1 MKRVVCLLLV
11 LVLAL
16 GLAACQEKWEK
27 SPYHEEDFNTEG
39 TVILATENRTYDKSV
54 ESFTYRIS
62 NYGKE
67 DIVYSTGYSI
77 EVKRDGVWYSLPKRK
92 EAEQGTAEMR
102 AVAPGETAEGKFS
115 FLQYDYEVVDGEY
128 RLILTISG
136 KLYTA
141 SFSIGAE
148 SYDEDPYGYGT
159 LESLPEEI
167 DLETLTYDIAINS
180 GGEIIGG
187 SEEHIITFLEKVND
201 DTPGM
206 MRIVSYGLSGNP
218 VIYDVEYDGSC
229 FICRKDTTR
238 EPSAEQAITQQ
249 RYSFLVTDGDYIYL
263 SYQATLDEKELAGRR
278 IEANRFAVLSD
289 SGFSMWDTM
298 VGLVEEMT
306 DKRLGED
313 ATLARYWSEDGSYW
327 VNLTANPKDFTVTSK
342 KYGMSRTLTEFSQ
355 IEEERGAEMEIISA
369 TWVSQTQVR
378 LNCRLQGNDEETW
391 YATFDVPE
399 EALMS

>member
-27 SPYHEEDFNTEG
+27 SPYSEEEFRTDG

-54 ESFTYRIS
+54 TSFTYRIS

-67 DIVYSTGYSI
+67 EIVYSPGYSI
-77 EVKRDGVWYSLPKRK
+77 EVKRDGVWYSLPELE
-92 EAEQGTAEMR
+92 EAAQGSEELRT
-102 AVAPGETAEGKFS
+102 VGPGETEEGTFS
-115 FLQYDYEVVDGEY
+115 FLQYDYEVTDGEY
-128 RLILTISG
+128 RLIMTISG
-136 KLYTA
+136 KPYAA

-159 LESLPEEI
+159 LESLPEEL

-187 SEEHIITFLEKVND
+187 SEEHLVTFLEKVAD
-201 DTPGM
+201 GTPGM
-206 MRIVSYGLSGNP
+206 MRIVSYSLSGNP

-229 FICRKDTTR
+229 FLCRRDTTR
-238 EPSAEQAITQQ
+238 EPSGEQAITQQ

-263 SYQATLDEKELAGRR
+263 SDQATLDEEKLSGRR
-278 IEANRFAVLSD
+278 IEANRFAVLSG

-306 DKRLGED
+306 DKRLSED
-313 ATLARYWSEDGSYW
+313 ATLARYWSEDGTYW
-327 VNLTANPKDFTVTSK
+327 VNLTADPKDFTVTSK
-342 KYGMSRTLTEFSQ
+342 KYGMSRTLTDFDQLEKD
-355 IEEERGAEMEIISA
+355 RGAEMEIVSA
-369 TWVSQTQVR
+369 TWISETQVR
-378 LNCRLQGNDEETW
+378 LNCRLRGSDEETW

-399 EALMS
+399 EARVS

>member
-27 SPYHEEDFNTEG
+27 SPYSEEDFSTEG

-67 DIVYSTGYSI
+67 EIVYSAGYSI
-77 EVKRDGVWYSLPKRK
+77 EVKRDGVWYSLPKLE
-92 EAEQGTAEMR
+92 EAAKGTAEMR
-102 AVAPGETAEGKFS
+102 TVAPGETAEGKFS

-128 RLILTISG
+128 RLILTIGG
-136 KLYTA
+136 KLYSTL
-141 SFSIGAE
+141 FSIGAE

-159 LESLPEEI
+159 LESLPEEL
-167 DLETLTYDIAINS
+167 DLETVTYDIAINS
-180 GGEIIGG
+180 RGEIIGG
-187 SEEHIITFLEKVND
+187 SEEHIITFLEKVAD

-206 MRIVSYGLSGNP
+206 MRIVSYTLSGNP

-229 FICRKDTTR
+229 FLCRKDTTR
-238 EPSAEQAITQQ
+238 EPGSEQAITQQ
-249 RYSFLVTDGDYIYL
+249 RYSFLVTDEDYIYL
-263 SYQATLDEKELAGRR
+263 SDQATLDEKELSGRR

-298 VGLVEEMT
+298 VGLVEDMT
-306 DKRLGED
+306 EKRLDED

-342 KYGMSRTLTEFSQ
+342 KYGMSRTLTDFSQ
-355 IEEERGAEMEIISA
+355 LEEERGAEMEIISA

-378 LNCRLQGNDEETW
+378 LNCRLKGSDEETW

-399 EALMS
+399 EALVS